1 MRISEICIKRPVF
14 ATVLS
19 LVVMLIGI
27 VSYTRLPVRE
37 YPKIDEPV
45 VTVDT
50 TYRGASAEIIES
62 QVTKPLE
69 DSLAG
74 IEGVEVITS
83 ISRAENSQIS
93 VRFKLER
100 PPDSAAAD
108 VRDRVSRVR
117 NKLPD
122 SVDEPVIAKVEADAN
137 PIIWIAFSSDKH
149 SALEVTDFASRI
161 VKPRLQTL
169 PGAADVRIFGDRKF
183 AMRVW
188 LDRARLAAYQLTPAD
203 VEDALRKQNVEVPA
217 GRIESREREFSV
229 VANTDLKTPEQFGA
243 IVVKTV
249 NGYPVSIADL
259 GRVEIGAASQRSS
272 VRFNGRSAVALGVI
286 KQATA
291 NPLELSRALRA
302 ELPRVTSELPP
313 GMRADISYDSSIFID
328 RSIEAVF
335 KTIGE
340 AILLVLAIIFFFL
353 RNLRATLI
361 PLVTIPVSLVGAFAI
376 MFVLGFTINTL
387 TLLALV
393 LAIGLVV
400 DDAIVVL
407 ENIYRHIEEGMPRM
421 QAALQGAQEIGF
433 AVVAMTLTLAAVY
446 APVAFMTG
454 RTGKLFIE
462 FALTLAG
469 AVLVSGFV
477 ALTLSP
483 MMCSLL
489 LKREEKHGKAF
500 LLIEGFLNWLNSGYK
515 RVLTAALARR
525 WVVMAGF
532 VVVAA
537 SCVALLGVLK
547 SELAPVEDR
556 GVLLGVFLGPDG
568 ATLDYTDKYA
578 RQIEGIY
585 SQTKDIERFF
595 VVSGSPTVNQGISF
609 VGLTDWKVRDR
620 RSPDV
625 ARELFPKFMG
635 VPGLLA
641 FPVTPPSLGQSPRER
656 PVNFVIATSA
666 SYEELQQVTSQFL
679 AELAKNPGLT
689 NVDTDLKLNKPELSV
704 EVRRD
709 KAADLGVPV
718 ETIGRTLE
726 TLLGGREVTRF
737 KRDGEQYDVIVQVAD
752 ADRRNPEDIRDIYV
766 RGRDGS
772 MISLD
777 NLVGVRETIA
787 PRELN
792 HFGQRR
798 AVTITA
804 NLAPGYT
811 MGEALSLH
819 GRHRQP
825 AAQGRLR
832 GRLQRAVARI
842 PPVVLVAGADL
853 HARPGLHLPGAGGAV
868 RELPRPVHHHAD
880 GAAVDGRRPAGALAD
895 RRHAQRLQPD
905 RAGDAGRPDHQ
916 ARHPDRRI
924 RQPAAGKGAGT
935 EGGGDRVGHPA
946 PAADPDDHRRHG
958 ARRRAAGAGRR
969 GGGGV
974 APADRLGHCRRPA
987 ARHLLHAVRGA
998 HRLYVAGG
1006 AQDAAGG
1013 RFRRAGRGRGALGA
1027 EKMGDPRAD
1036 LAGGRLARGGR
1047 IDEQDGGGQAGRS
1060 HGGECDH
1067 ARARQLRPII
1077 RPS

>member
-1 MRISEICIKRPVF
+1 MKISELCIKRPVF

-19 LVVMLIGI
+19 LVVMLIGL

-100 PPDSAAAD
+100 APDSAAAD

-122 SVDEPVIAKVEADAN
+122 AVDEPVIAKVEADAN

-149 SALEVTDFASRI
+149 TALEVTDVASRI

-183 AMRVW
+183 AMRIW
-188 LDRARLAAYQLTPAD
+188 LDRQRLAAYQLTPAD

-217 GRIESREREFSV
+217 GRIESRQREFSV
-229 VANTDLKTPEQFGA
+229 VANTDLKTAEEFGA
-243 IVVKTV
+243 IVVKTA
-249 NGYPVSIADL
+249 NGYPVRVADL
-259 GRVEIGAASQRSS
+259 GRVEIGAASERSS

-291 NPLELSRALRA
+291 NPLELSKALQK
-302 ELPRVTSELPP
+302 ELPKVTSELPA
-313 GMRADISYDSSIFID
+313 GMRADIAYDSSIFID
-328 RSIEAVF
+328 RSIQSVF
-335 KTIGE
+335 KTIVE

-361 PLVTIPVSLVGAFAI
+361 PLVTIPVSLIGAFAL

-407 ENIYRHIEEGMPRM
+407 ENIFRHIENGMPRM
-421 QAALQGAQEIGF
+421 QAALLGSKEIGF

-454 RTGKLFIE
+454 RIGKLFIE

-483 MMCSLL
+483 MMCSVL
-489 LKREEKHGKAF
+489 LKHEEKHGKAF
-500 LLIEGFLNWLNSGYK
+500 LMIEGFLNWLNAGYK
-515 RVLTAALARR
+515 RVLTASLNRR
-525 WVVMAGF
+525 WIVVVGF
-532 VVVAA
+532 VLVAGA
-537 SCVALLGVLK
+537 CAALLNVLK

-556 GVLLGVFLGPDG
+556 GVILGVFSGPDG

-578 RQIEGIY
+578 RQIEDIY
-585 SQTKDIERFF
+585 SQTQNIERFF
-595 VVSGSPTVNQGISF
+595 VVSGNPTVSQGISF
-609 VGLTDWKVRDR
+609 VGLSDWSERTR
-620 RSPDV
+620 RSPDI
-625 ARELFPKFMG
+625 AKELFPKFMG
-635 VPGLLA
+635 IPGVLA

-656 PVNFVIATSA
+656 PINFVIVTSA
-666 SYEELQQVTSQFL
+666 AYEELQKVTGQFL
-679 AELAKNPGLT
+679 GELAKNPGLT
-689 NVDTDLKLNKPELSV
+689 NIDTDLKLNKPELSV
-704 EVRRD
+704 EVKRD
-709 KAADLGVPV
+709 KAADMGVQV

-726 TLLGGREVTRF
+726 TLLGGRQVTRF

-752 ADRRNPEDIRDIYV
+752 VDRSNPSDIRDIYA

-777 NLVGVRETIA
+777 NLVEVSETIA

-804 NLAPGYT
+804 NLAPNYT
-811 MGEALSLH
+811 MGEALTYMD
-819 GRHRQP
+819 GV
-825 AAQGRLR
+825 AAQILK
-832 GRLQRAVARI
+832 
-842 PPVVLVAGADL
+842 
-853 HARPGLHLPGAGGAV
+853 PGY
-868 RELPRPVHHHAD
+868 
-880 GAAVDGRRPAGALAD
+880 AVDYNGQTREFRQSSSSLALTFGLALAFIYLVLAAQFESFRDPFIIMLTVPLSMAGALLALWLSGGTLNVYSQIGLVTLVGLITK
-895 RRHAQRLQPD
+895 HGILIVEFANQLQEQ
-905 RAGDAGRPDHQ
+905 GVELK
-916 ARHPDRRI
+916 
-924 RQPAAGKGAGT
+924 AAVI
-935 EGGGDRVGHPA
+935 ES
-946 PAADPDDHRRHG
+946 
-958 ARRRAAGAGRR
+958 
-969 GGGGV
+969 
-974 APADRLGHCRRPA
+974 
-987 ARHLLHAVRGA
+987 
-998 HRLYVAGG
+998 
-1006 AQDAAGG
+1006 
-1013 RFRRAGRGRGALGA
+1013 A
-1027 EKMGDPRAD
+1027 ELR
-1036 LAGGRLARGGR
+1036 
-1047 IDEQDGGGQAGRS
+1047 
-1060 HGGECDH
+1060 
-1067 ARARQLRPII
+1067 LRPILMTTGAMVLGAVPLALASGAGAESRQQI
-1077 RPS
+1077 GWVIVGGLLLGTFFTLFVVPTVYTLLAAKKAAVEPLAATAE

>member
-19 LVVMLIGI
+19 LVVILIGI

-100 PPDSAAAD
+100 APDSAAAD

-137 PIIWIAFSSDKH
+137 PIIWLAFSSDQH

-203 VEDALRKQNVEVPA
+203 VEDALRQQNVEVPA

-229 VANTDLKTPEQFGA
+229 VANTDLTKPEQFGA
-243 IVVKTV
+243 IIVKTV
-249 NGYPVSIADL
+249 NGYPVRISDL
-259 GRVEIGAASQRSS
+259 GRVEIAAASERSS

-291 NPLELSRALRA
+291 NPLELSKALRA
-302 ELPRVTSELPP
+302 ELPKVTSELPP
-313 GMRADISYDSSIFID
+313 GMRVDIAYDSSIFID

-335 KTIGE
+335 HTIGE

-353 RNLRATLI
+353 RNFRATLI

-376 MFVLGFTINTL
+376 MFMLGFTINTL

-421 QAALQGAQEIGF
+421 QAALQGSQEIGF

-489 LKREEKHGKAF
+489 LRHEEKHGKVFMA
-500 LLIEGFLNWLNSGYK
+500 IEGFLNWLNLGYK
-515 RVLTAALARR
+515 RVLTAALGRR
-525 WVVMAGF
+525 WIIMAGF
-532 VVVAA
+532 VAVAA
-537 SCVALLGVLK
+537 SSVVLFGMLK

-556 GVLLGVFLGPDG
+556 GVILGVFLGPDG

-585 SQTKDIERFF
+585 SQTPDIERFF
-595 VVSGSPTVNQGISF
+595 VVSGNPTVGQGISF
-609 VGLTDWKVRDR
+609 VGLTDWKA
-620 RSPDV
+620 RSRHSTDI
-625 ARELFPKFMG
+625 AKELFPKFMAIPG
-635 VPGLLA
+635 VLA

-656 PVNFVIATSA
+656 PINFVVVTSA
-666 SYEELQQVTSQFL
+666 SYEELEQVTAKIL
-679 AELAKNPGLT
+679 AEVARNPGLT

-704 EVRRD
+704 EVKRD
-709 KAADLGVPV
+709 KAADMGVPV

-726 TLLGGREVTRF
+726 TLLGGRQVTRF

-752 ADRRNPEDIRDIYV
+752 SDRRNPEDIRDIYA

-777 NLVGVRETIA
+777 NLVGVSETIA

-811 MGEALSLH
+811 MGEALTFMD
-819 GRHRQP
+819 GV
-825 AAQGRLR
+825 AAQILT
-832 GRLQRAVARI
+832 
-842 PPVVLVAGADL
+842 
-853 HARPGLHLPGAGGAV
+853 PGY
-868 RELPRPVHHHAD
+868 
-880 GAAVDGRRPAGALAD
+880 AVDYNGQTREFRQSSSSLGLTFSLALAFIYLVLAAQFESFRDPFIIMLTVPLSMAGALLALWLTGGTLNVYSQIGLVTLVGLITK
-895 RRHAQRLQPD
+895 HGILIVEFANQLQE
-905 RAGDAGRPDHQ
+905 
-916 ARHPDRRI
+916 
-924 RQPAAGKGAGT
+924 KGM
-935 EGGGDRVGHPA
+935 EL
-946 PAADPDDHRRHG
+946 
-958 ARRRAAGAGRR
+958 RAAVIESATLR
-969 GGGGV
+969 
-974 APADRLGHCRRPA
+974 
-987 ARHLLHAVRGA
+987 
-998 HRLYVAGG
+998 
-1006 AQDAAGG
+1006 
-1013 RFRRAGRGRGALGA
+1013 
-1027 EKMGDPRAD
+1027 
-1036 LAGGRLARGGR
+1036 
-1047 IDEQDGGGQAGRS
+1047 
-1060 HGGECDH
+1060 
-1067 ARARQLRPII
+1067 LRPILMTTRAMVLGALPLALASGAGAESRQQI
-1077 RPS
+1077 GWVIVGGLLLGTFFTLFVVPTVYTLLAARKAPLVDESGASAVVHAH